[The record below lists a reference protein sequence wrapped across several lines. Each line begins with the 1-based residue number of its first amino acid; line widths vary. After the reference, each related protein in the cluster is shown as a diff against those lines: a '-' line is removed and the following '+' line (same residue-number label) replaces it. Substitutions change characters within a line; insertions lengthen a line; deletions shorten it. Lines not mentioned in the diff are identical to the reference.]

1 MEKNV
6 IVTDVTGKI
15 IGETYPKRARGLVKN
30 GRAEYV
36 GDCEIRLRFQKNDG
50 VQITHDPSVNKNTE
64 DIIMSKAID
73 FNAREF
79 RFDKECTSN
88 VGSRMFVTDF
98 KGDNTE
104 QFEIGDWK
112 WSWTQ
117 IRCEKFLEKNTDY
130 LFRFAMTG
138 GHNDTDD
145 AVSQLIIFFD
155 EDWEERYVYPLN
167 KSRFRPAVSKR
178 DESGLLRV
186 FEVPF
191 NTGDAEK
198 TTFML
203 IAQHAVAR
211 FFAPCELSAYSGLE
225 DMTYSQWWEDRQRQ
239 LHGGSLNS
247 FGSDF
252 GRFVENKVSRAV
264 DKVSKAA
271 DKVGRFANLHTN
283 SVSDSDMYSGQ
294 VTLSNENKSERE
306 FGELLSRL
314 DDGGRLSIENCNI
327 NPDPDGEIYNN
338 IGSSCDG
345 AVIDVKNTCMTARAF
360 GMLVNKLGDGAVLN
374 VTNCCISGIDS
385 CFVMGR
391 ISDGMAVTAANS
403 QLSAAAFAMIAG
415 RSGDGCVY
423 NFINCD
429 ITSEG
434 IDSMYYSESHGDG
447 IVMHLNGC
455 TVPKE
460 VVSLIREGLGD
471 GCRLDFSS
479 SVEK

>member
-6 IVTDVTGKI
+6 IVTDVIGKI

-36 GDCEIRLRFQKNDG
+36 GDCEIRLRFQKIDG
-50 VQITHDPSVNKNTE
+50 AQITHDPSVNKNTE
-64 DIIMSKAID
+64 DIDMSKAID

-79 RFDKECTSN
+79 KFDKECTNN

-104 QFEIGDWK
+104 QFEIGDWQ

-117 IRCEKFLEKNTDY
+117 IRCEKTLEKNTDY

-155 EDWEERYVYPLN
+155 EDWEERYVYPLD
-167 KSRFRPAVSKR
+167 KSRYNPVVSKR
-178 DESGLLRV
+178 TKDGLLRV

-191 NTGDAEK
+191 NTGNAEK
-198 TTFML
+198 TTFLL

-211 FFAPCELSAYSGLE
+211 FFAPCELSAYSELE
-225 DMTYSQWWEDRQRQ
+225 DMTYAQWWEERQYQ
-239 LHGGSLNS
+239 LHGGSRNS
-247 FGSDF
+247 FDSDF
-252 GRFVENKVSRAV
+252 GRFAADKVSRAV

-271 DKVGRFANLHTN
+271 DMVGRFANIHSN
-283 SVSDSDMYSGQ
+283 SGWDGDICPGQ
-294 VTLSNENKSERE
+294 IKMSNENKSERE
-306 FGELLSRL
+306 FGELLSRIS
-314 DDGGRLSIENCNI
+314 DGGEIRIENCNI
-327 NPDPDGEIYNN
+327 NAEPDGEIYNN
-338 IGSSCDG
+338 TGSSCDG
-345 AVIDVKNTCMTARAF
+345 AVVDVKNTCLTARAF

-374 VTNCCISGIDS
+374 VTNCCIRGTDS

-403 QLSAAAFAMIAG
+403 QLSAAAFSMIAG
-415 RSGDGCVY
+415 RSGDGCDY

-434 IDSMYYSESHGDG
+434 IDSMYYSGSHGDG

-455 TVPKE
+455 TMPKE
-460 VVSLIREGLGD
+460 VVSLIREGFGD
-471 GCRLDFSS
+471 GCMLDFS
-479 SVEK
+479 